1 MWPDLADVGTVAL
14 VGSVAGALYP
24 LTRVLLA
31 HIDRRR
37 ARDNR
42 PLPYS
47 RAPEAREWCAGCG
60 RTPVR
65 RLMAWDAEGRY
76 LCLDCRHPEDRAV
89 TVHRKRRIVTSE
101 ADLGPRPRGA
111 R

>member
-1 MWPDLADVGTVAL
+1 MWPDLADIGTVAL

-42 PLPYS
+42 
-47 RAPEAREWCAGCG
+47 
-60 RTPVR
+60 
-65 RLMAWDAEGRY
+65 
-76 LCLDCRHPEDRAV
+76 HPED
-89 TVHRKRRIVTSE
+89 E
-101 ADLGPRPRGA
+101 ADLRGE